1 MFRYAR
7 GGLMRDWRYNQR
19 IASGSRLVRRPERR
33 DPWWAGLSWDRVLA
47 YGVTAVA
54 SLALLWLLAQVA
66 IEVVGVL
73 LVIALTCGALLF
85 WRYRRK
91 SQRAPPR

>member
-1 MFRYAR
+1 
-7 GGLMRDWRYNQR
+7 
-19 IASGSRLVRRPERR
+19 
-33 DPWWAGLSWDRVLA
+33 VLA

-54 SLALLWLLAQVA
+54 GLALLWLLAQVA

-73 LVIALTCGALLF
+73 LVIALTCGALLL